1 MATNTDFL
9 TCALG
14 ERRAMPI
21 FTFDDDFKLF
31 AAPLP
36 IQLHALQ

>member
-31 AAPLP
+31 AAHLP